1 MKKILLSL
9 LCALALAGCTGAN
22 TSFNTIQVSGAEEAF
37 PADYQL
43 RARRYLAEQDLAGVQ
58 ISYPRTVVGETAFS
72 PRRWYVC
79 LDGLAPPAPP
89 TRRAKPLLEAALN
102 LARPDVAAD
111 DYQVILILR
120 ASGSTAAIKG
130 FDAPLCGDGRYEAL
144 AAG

>member
-72 PRRWYVC
+72 PALVC
-79 LDGLAPPAPP
+79 VPGWAGA
-89 TRRAKPLLEAALN
+89 
-102 LARPDVAAD
+102 ARPTNAPRQATAGS
-111 DYQVILILR
+111 R
-120 ASGSTAAIKG
+120 A
-130 FDAPLCGDGRYEAL
+130 
-144 AAG
+144 